1 MVWVGRDLKDH
12 LVPTPLSW
20 AGIPSTRSL
29 GDFSIE
35 VMLYIAE

>member
-20 AGIPSTRSL
+20 AGAPSTRS
-29 GDFSIE
+29 GGSKPHPT
-35 VMLYIAE
+35 